1 MNVMP
6 RHFIHLQV
14 LILFSFS
21 RFVAEMLGKEMWEL
35 RNDGTLTDVT
45 FELPASM
52 TDTSITTISAHK
64 LVLCS
69 TSAMLRT
76 MIMNSKFLN
85 PTRLNQTHADQNKP
99 NHTKPNSITSNPT
112 HPYQTKLI
120 HTYQTHSYETKLN
133 LTKPDSSTPNQ
144 TKPASYLCINPESWE
159 EANTGLIK
167 VDDTTAEG
175 FLTFLECLYT
185 RKLPE
190 AGQSGIRVLPC
201 TEIQRGLCQGVF
213 QTEVEMVHLD
223 PARQAEE
230 HCPGNNLF
238 RPDRL

>member
-1 MNVMP
+1 
-6 RHFIHLQV
+6 
-14 LILFSFS
+14 
-21 RFVAEMLGKEMWEL
+21 MLGMNRVL
-35 RNDGTLTDVT
+35 LSTAFLTTDVT

-52 TDTSITTISAHK
+52 TDTSITTISAYK

-69 TSAMLRT
+69 TSAVLRT
-76 MIMNSKFLN
+76 TIMNSKFLN
-85 PTRLNQTHADQNKP
+85 PTQPNQTHADQTKP
-99 NHTKPNSITSNPT
+99 NHTKPNSTTSNPT
-112 HPYQTKLI
+112 HPYQTKL
-120 HTYQTHSYETKLN
+120 N
-133 LTKPDSSTPNQ
+133 LTKPNSSTPNQ
-144 TKPASYLCINPESWE
+144 TKPASNLCINCHESWE

-167 VDDTTAEG
+167 VDDATAEG

-223 PARQAEE
+223 PARQANE
-230 HCPGNNLF
+230 HRPGNNLC
-238 RPDRL
+238 RPDCL

>member
-1 MNVMP
+1 
-6 RHFIHLQV
+6 
-14 LILFSFS
+14 
-21 RFVAEMLGKEMWEL
+21 MLGKEMWEL
-35 RNDGTLTDVT
+35 CNDGTLTDVK

-69 TSAMLRT
+69 TSAILRT

-85 PTRLNQTHADQNKP
+85 PTQLNQTHADQTKP
-99 NHTKPNSITSNPT
+99 NHTKPNSTTSNPT

-133 LTKPDSSTPNQ
+133 LIKPDSSTPNQ

-190 AGQSGIRVLPC
+190 AGQSGIHVLPC

-223 PARQAEE
+223 PARQAKE
-230 HCPGNNLF
+230 HRPGNNLC
-238 RPDRL
+238 RPDCL